1 MASRQTVQ
9 RTIIE
14 DEVRT
19 LANHPT
25 ADQVY
30 EAVHA
35 QHPSISK
42 ATVYRT
48 LNRLS
53 DEGELLKVKIN
64 NGADHFDHQTFP
76 HYHIRCTECGRVDDV
91 MVPVLGTIEKEAAA
105 GSGYVIT
112 GHSLQFDGIC
122 PACQAKAAEQHGFND
137 LASGRGASK

>member
-76 HYHIRCTECGRVDDV
+76 HYHIRCTGCGRVDDV

-122 PACQAKAAEQHGFND
+122 PACQAKAAE
-137 LASGRGASK
+137 